1 MNNLL
6 QMAPSARA
14 AFEALKVR
22 HAARVAQRFE
32 AWDANVFWL
41 RLERWYEDVREPLL
55 TLYGGC
61 ADAKVQFDAIFD
73 CVVDAYLERPEA
85 LRLLDLERQLTPDWY
100 ERPNMIGYVFY
111 PDKFAGRLRDIQ
123 DRLDY
128 LQEMDVSYLHIMS
141 LLKPRPGKNDGGYA
155 IMDYRAVT
163 PRLGTMD
170 DLDALTAELRRRGMS
185 LCVDLVLNHTAR
197 EHQWAQRAAAG
208 DTEYLAYYHTFTD
221 RELPDAYEHTLPE
234 IFPDEAPGSFTYVPD
249 LAGGGRWVW
258 TTFYDYQWDLNY
270 ANPAVFREML
280 LNMYFLANRG
290 VEVLRLD
297 AVPFLWKQMGTNC
310 QNQPE
315 VFLIIK
321 AYRALLRVVAPAVIL
336 KAEAIVPPD
345 DLIRYIGVKTTVGKQ
360 CELAYNNQFMVN
372 LWSGLAT
379 RKATLFTQ
387 SIHQAPRLILGAAP
401 INYVRNHDDIGWAM
415 SDEILASV
423 GENPQSHR
431 RFLNEFYT
439 GQFPGSFARGA
450 FFQFNPNTDDA
461 RISGTTAS
469 LAGLEQALE
478 TGDEQ
483 AIELAIRRIML
494 LYGLVMARG
503 GIPLIY
509 MGDELGLLNDTSYL
523 QDPDKTD
530 DSRWMHR
537 PDMDWTIAAH
547 RHDTETVEGRIFN
560 AMVKLINVRRDHT
573 HFHNFA
579 LFHPMWTDNP
589 HVLAFAR
596 HHHDYRLL
604 VLANFSEFP
613 QTIQAD
619 LSFHAGL
626 AGPLVDLLD
635 DGKGIQTDRGRLS
648 LDAYG
653 LRWLVGEGDL

>member
-1 MNNLL
+1 M
-6 QMAPSARA
+6 
-14 AFEALKVR
+14 
-22 HAARVAQRFE
+22 
-32 AWDANVFWL
+32 
-41 RLERWYEDVREPLL
+41 REPLL
-55 TLYGGC
+55 QLYGDRT
-61 ADAKVQFDAIFD
+61 DAKAQVDAIFD
-73 CVVDAYLERPEA
+73 CVVDAYLERPES

-100 ERPNMIGYVFY
+100 ERPNMVGYVFY
-111 PDKFAGRLRDIQ
+111 PEKFAGRLRDVQ
-123 DRLDY
+123 ERLDY
-128 LQEMDVSYLHIMS
+128 LQEMGVSYLHIMS

-170 DLDALTAELRRRGMS
+170 DLDALTAELRCRGMS
-185 LCVDLVLNHTAR
+185 LCVDLVLNHTAK
-197 EHQWAQRAAAG
+197 EHPWAQRAAAG
-208 DTEYLAYYHTFTD
+208 DAEYLAYYHTFTD
-221 RELPDAYEHTLPE
+221 RELPDVYERTLPE
-234 IFPDEAPGSFTYVPD
+234 IFPEEAPGSFTYVPD
-249 LAGGGRWVW
+249 MAGGGRWVW
-258 TTFYDYQWDLNY
+258 TTFYEYQWDLNY

-280 LNMYFLANRG
+280 LNMCFLANRG

-297 AVPFLWKQMGTNC
+297 AAPFLWKQMGTNC

-315 VFLIIK
+315 VFHIIQ

-345 DLIRYIGVKTTVGKQ
+345 DLIRYVGVKTTVGKQ
-360 CELAYNNQFMVN
+360 CELAYNNHFMVN

-379 RKATLFTQ
+379 RKTTLFTK
-387 SIHQAPRLILGAAP
+387 SMHQAPRLILGAAP

-415 SDEILASV
+415 SDEILAAV
-423 GENPQSHR
+423 GENPQAHR
-431 RFLNEFYT
+431 CFLNEFYT
-439 GQFPGSFARGA
+439 GRFPGSFARGA
-450 FFQFNPNTDDA
+450 FFQFNPSTGDA

-483 AIELAIRRIML
+483 AITLAVHRIVL
-494 LYGLVMARG
+494 LYGLAMARG

-509 MGDELGLLNDTSYL
+509 MGDELGLRNDTSYL
-523 QDPDKTD
+523 QDPDKVA

-537 PDMDWTIAAH
+537 PAMDWSKAAH
-547 RHDTETVEGRIFN
+547 RHDMGTVEGRIFN
-560 AMVKLINVRRDHT
+560 ALVKLINVRRAHP

-596 HHHDYRLL
+596 HRHDYRLL

-613 QTIQAD
+613 QTIRGD
-619 LSFHAGL
+619 LPSHAGL
-626 AGPLVDLLD
+626 AGPLVDLLA
-635 DGKGIQTDRGRLS
+635 DGTGIQTDQRRLS

-653 LRWLVGEGDL
+653 LRWLISESDL

>member
-1 MNNLL
+1 MT
-6 QMAPSARA
+6 PSARA
-14 AFEALKVR
+14 AFETFKAH
-22 HAARVAQRFE
+22 HAARLAHRFE

-55 TLYGGC
+55 KLYGGRV
-61 ADAKVQFDAIFD
+61 DVKEQVNAIFD

-111 PDKFAGRLRDIQ
+111 PEKFAGNLRDVQ

-128 LQEMDVSYLHIMS
+128 LQEMGVSYLHIMS

-155 IMDYRAVT
+155 IMDYRAVA
-163 PRLGTMD
+163 PRLGTMN
-170 DLDALTAELRRRGMS
+170 DLDALTAELRRRGVS
-185 LCVDLVLNHTAR
+185 LCVDLVLNHTAK
-197 EHQWAQRAAAG
+197 EHPWAQRALAG
-208 DTEYLAYYHTFTD
+208 DDEYLAYFHTFID
-221 RELPDAYEHTLPE
+221 RELPDAYEPNLPE
-234 IFPDEAPGSFTYVPD
+234 IFPDEAPGNFTYVPD
-249 LAGGGRWVW
+249 MTGGGRWVW

-280 LNMYFLANRG
+280 SNMCFLANRG

-297 AVPFLWKQMGTNC
+297 AAPFLWKQMGTNC

-315 VFLIIK
+315 VFHIIQ

-345 DLIRYIGVKTTVGKQ
+345 DLIRYVGVKTTVGKQ

-372 LWSGLAT
+372 LWSALAT
-379 RKATLFTQ
+379 RKTTLFTKT
-387 SIHQAPRLILGAAP
+387 IHQAPRLMLGAAP

-415 SDEILASV
+415 SDEILAAV
-423 GENPQSHR
+423 GENPQAHR
-431 RFLNEFYT
+431 HFLNEFYT
-439 GQFPGSFARGA
+439 GQFPGSFARGV
-450 FFQFNPNTDDA
+450 FFQFNPNTGDA

-469 LAGLEQALE
+469 LTGLQQALE
-478 TGDEQ
+478 ANDEQ
-483 AIELAIRRIML
+483 SIELAINRIML
-494 LYGLVMARG
+494 LSGLVMARG

-509 MGDELGLLNDTSYL
+509 MGDELGLRNDTGYL
-523 QDPDKTD
+523 QDPDKAA

-537 PDMDWTIAAH
+537 PTMDWSKAAL
-547 RHDTETVEGRIFN
+547 RHDMRTVEGRIFN
-560 AMVKLINVRRDHT
+560 ALIKLINVRRAHP

-613 QTIQAD
+613 QTIQGD
-619 LSFHAGL
+619 LPFHAGL
-626 AGPLVDLLD
+626 DGPLVDLLA
-635 DGKGIQTDRGRLS
+635 DGAGIQTDQHRLS
-648 LDAYG
+648 LDTYG
-653 LRWLVGEGDL
+653 LRWLVAEGDL